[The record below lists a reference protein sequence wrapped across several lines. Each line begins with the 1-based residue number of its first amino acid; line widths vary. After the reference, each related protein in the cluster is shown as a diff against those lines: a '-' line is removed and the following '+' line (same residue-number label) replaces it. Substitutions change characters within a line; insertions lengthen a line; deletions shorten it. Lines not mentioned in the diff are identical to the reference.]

1 MTLNNEIDNLIIEFN
16 KNIKSIDSNDI
27 DSLND
32 LKNKYLSRKGKLS
45 DLFTKLGTVDSS
57 ERPIVG
63 KKIND
68 LKQSFSKSIQEIEK
82 SFDSSPNKSSNDLID
97 LTLPGDSISYGTKH
111 PITKTINEIKSIFSQ
126 IGFSVA
132 YGPEIDDD
140 YHNFE
145 ALNIPKHHP
154 ARDMQDTFYINTN
167 DVLRTHTSNTQI
179 HLMENSEPPIR
190 VICPGRVYRNEA
202 ISIRSYCLFH
212 QIEGLYINKN
222 VSFSEMK
229 GTIEYF
235 CKQFFGEDVVA
246 RFRPSFFPFTEPSA
260 EVDISCMMCKGK
272 GCSMCKKTGWLEIL
286 GCGLVD
292 PEVLKNVGYDP
303 EIWSGYAWGMG
314 IERMAILKYG
324 IDDIRLFFNGNVKF
338 LRQF

>member
-1 MTLNNEIDNLIIEFN
+1 
-16 KNIKSIDSNDI
+16 
-27 DSLND
+27 
-32 LKNKYLSRKGKLS
+32 
-45 DLFTKLGTVDSS
+45 
-57 ERPIVG
+57 
-63 KKIND
+63 
-68 LKQSFSKSIQEIEK
+68 
-82 SFDSSPNKSSNDLID
+82 
-97 LTLPGDSISYGTKH
+97 
-111 PITKTINEIKSIFSQ
+111 
-126 IGFSVA
+126 
-132 YGPEIDDD
+132 
-140 YHNFE
+140 
-145 ALNIPKHHP
+145 
-154 ARDMQDTFYINTN
+154 MQDTFYINTN

>member
-68 LKQSFSKSIQEIEK
+68 LKQSFSKSILEIEN
-82 SFDSSPNKSSNDLID
+82 SFDSNPNKSSNDLID

-111 PITKTINEIKSIFSQ
+111 PITKTIDEIKSIFSQ

>member
-111 PITKTINEIKSIFSQ
+111 PITKTIDEIKSIFSQ

-314 IERMAILKYG
+314 IERMAI
-324 IDDIRLFFNGNVKF
+324 
-338 LRQF
+338 

>member
-57 ERPIVG
+57 ERPIIG

-82 SFDSSPNKSSNDLID
+82 SFDSSTNKSSNDLID

-111 PITKTINEIKSIFSQ
+111 PNTKTIDEIKSIFSQ